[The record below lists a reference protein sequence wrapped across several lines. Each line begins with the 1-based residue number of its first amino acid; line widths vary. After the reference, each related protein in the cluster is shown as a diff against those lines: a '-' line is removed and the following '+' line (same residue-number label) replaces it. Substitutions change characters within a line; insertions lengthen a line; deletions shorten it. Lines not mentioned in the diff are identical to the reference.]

1 MSAKQARTGTLEI
14 DHREVLFPEGVT
26 VLRAAELNGVYVPA
40 LCSHKDL
47 TPFGG
52 CRMCMVEIAGQRGY
66 PLACSTVAVS
76 GMKVLTDTVALRQ
89 MRKEILQLIL
99 SEHPSSCLICTEQE
113 ECRENQYTV
122 RKAGVTTGCRYCPN
136 DGQCELQKVVQ
147 HIGIT
152 DIEYPIIYRGYEV
165 EHDDPF
171 FDRDYN
177 LCILCGRCVR
187 MCQEVRGTSVLAF
200 KFRGPR
206 ARIGPAFSKSH
217 IEAGCEFCGA
227 CVTVCPTGTLAD
239 KASKWDGKPDG
250 LEVSTCPFCALGCQI
265 ELYHKNGRLSRVE
278 AHLDPEVN
286 DGQLCVRGRF
296 CLPEATHHHTRAK
309 KPMLKRGKYFR
320 EVTWNEAL
328 DEVASR
334 LRDLRPEDFL
344 LLVSGDLTNEG
355 LYTAQKFVRRCLNS
369 NSIDSTARASLPG
382 GLGLWTR
389 LFSLPISIRGL
400 READVIL
407 AVGLDSRFYFSVAG
421 VEIRHALRHGA
432 RLVTIDARESN
443 LARYTD
449 LWLRPAPGDEGTL
462 LAALVRHGGRATKG
476 GLTSVAA
483 TTEVDQALFEQAA
496 DALADGKS
504 LAVVVGP
511 TVFGYADPP
520 RRKALVEALLK
531 LAQRENTTFL
541 PLYMGTNTRGAL
553 ELGAFGEVLPGGK
566 RCQEPF
572 AAQRPCGGSAQKVPD
587 TFFPR
592 KGISLAD
599 VLDGKAKPKVIY
611 LVGEVPFFT
620 RPQCDFVIAQG
631 LYSPPFEVDAFLPAA
646 SFAEAEGTLVNIE
659 GRVQRLVRIEDL
671 PDGAVTGLVRPDWF
685 IFSQLAQRLGSSEWP
700 YQNAKAVL
708 QEISAAIPGFPP
720 EPDRRPRQL
729 TPQTDWGLAIETSAA
744 PVLSAQSI
752 PNPQSAIPNPAHAG
766 SFLLVAEPGGFGHC
780 GVDLS
785 SKVEGLG
792 ELGLEEGFR
801 LHPEDLGRL
810 GLKPG
815 EHLTVW
821 LDEVFV
827 TGPVR
832 PDADC
837 PRGAVYY
844 HRPVAFGG
852 LEHRAE
858 FEALYRWGSNPVR
871 VEVQR
876 AGSVGRKP
884 KRRVASARAAAAP

>member
-1 MSAKQARTGTLEI
+1 MSSKQARTGRLEI

-26 VLRAAELNGVYVPA
+26 VLRAAELNGVYIPS

-47 TPFGG
+47 SPFGG
-52 CRMCMVEIAGQRGY
+52 CRMCMVEIEGMRGH

-76 GMKVLTDTVALRQ
+76 GMKVLTDTAALRA

-99 SEHPSSCLICTEQE
+99 SEHPSSCLVCTEQE
-113 ECRENQYTV
+113 GCRENQYTV
-122 RKAGVTTGCRYCPN
+122 RKAGVTTGCRYCPK

-152 DIEYPIIYRGYEV
+152 DIEYPIIYRGYQA

-239 KASKWDGKPDG
+239 KASKWDGQPDG
-250 LEVSTCPFCALGCQI
+250 SEVSTCPFCALGCQI

-278 AHLDPEVN
+278 GHLDPEVN

-296 CLPEATHHHTRAK
+296 CLPEATHHHARAK
-309 KPMLKRGKYFR
+309 KPMLRRGKYFR

-328 DEVASR
+328 EEVASR

-355 LYTAQKFVRRCLNS
+355 LYTAQKFVRRCLSS

-382 GLGLWTR
+382 GLGLWAK

-400 READVIL
+400 REAEVIL
-407 AVGLDSRFYFSVAG
+407 ALGLDSRFYFSVAG
-421 VEIRHALRHGA
+421 VEIRHALRQGA
-432 RLVTIDARESN
+432 KLVTIDARESN
-443 LARYTD
+443 LARYTN
-449 LWLRPAPGDEGTL
+449 LWLRPAPGDEDKL
-462 LAALVRHGGRATKG
+462 LAALAQHVASVPGGRRGARD
-476 GLTSVAA
+476 LASLAA
-483 TTEVDQALFEQAA
+483 TTGVDQALLEQAA

-511 TVFGYADPP
+511 TIFGYADQE
-520 RRKALVEALLK
+520 ALVEALLK
-531 LAQRENTTFL
+531 LAQRQDTTFL

-553 ELGAFGEVLPGGK
+553 ELGVFGEVLPSGARAKG
-566 RCQEPF
+566 
-572 AAQRPCGGSAQKVPD
+572 
-587 TFFPR
+587 

-620 RPQCDFVIAQG
+620 RPECDFVIAQG
-631 LYSPPFEVDAFLPAA
+631 IHAPPFEVDAFLPAA
-646 SFAEAEGTLVNIE
+646 SFAEAEGTLTNIE
-659 GRVQRLVRIEDL
+659 GRVQRLVKIEDL

-685 IFSQLAQRLGSSEWP
+685 IFSQLAQKLGSSEWS

-708 QEISAAIPGFPP
+708 QEISEAIPGFPAV
-720 EPDRRPRQL
+720 PDRRPRRL
-729 TPQTDWGLAIETSAA
+729 TPKTKLPAETRRG
-744 PVLSAQSI
+744 
-752 PNPQSAIPNPAHAG
+752 NHRGAG
-766 SFLLVAEPGGFGHC
+766 AFLLVAEPGGFGHC

-801 LHPEDLGRL
+801 LHPEDLARL

-821 LDEVFV
+821 LDQVPV
-827 TGPVR
+827 TGPAR
-832 PDADC
+832 ADVEC
-837 PRGAVYY
+837 PLGAVYF

-858 FEALYRWGSNPVR
+858 FEALYRWDWYPVR
-871 VEVQR
+871 VQVQR
-876 AGSVGRKP
+876 ADSVAGKVERWA
-884 KRRVASARAAAAP
+884 ASRSAAAGAR